1 MDTRP
6 LTDSAPAIPT
16 GLEPLKQQCGAKYP
30 DTSSIF
36 LVNYLLCWE
45 KGKKEGLFINV
56 GCQPCCFNWEINGLT
71 AQPRTGIEPHSEF
84 KAWPFPGPQSLLE
97 TK

>member
-16 GLEPLKQQCGAKYP
+16 GFEPLKQQCGAKYP

-71 AQPRTGIEPHSEF
+71 AQPRTGIELHSEF
-84 KAWPFPGPQSLLE
+84 KALAFPWTTELVRE
-97 TK
+97 